1 MNVLMCRRLISALYQ
16 VKIEANI
23 EADKQHRDRQPFPEF
38 IPDQFMVLYGIKSLA
53 IKNINEFLYGVR
65 AERYCRDEKKNLTE
79 SEPLLMPFWKGCWH
93 GVPLEERT
101 PNEEFEFYID
111 MLAGL
116 AKTVGEEHTLQ
127 LKSIGAFWN
136 MLGSMTQI
144 SVPVFVCLNTIKR
157 MFEKSHKDLHDRL
170 HRMTLQAATQ
180 NQKAKAKIKDEND
193 LPFPNYKRQYLG
205 DANIDSRGHLTM
217 YQFLDLSL
225 QGMLKQ
231 RDKDAEILTGIYQ
244 TWVKAAGGE
253 ESFDV
258 FAECIMN
265 ASPELPEKEL
275 FALYQTATSG
285 ENPDVPNF
293 KLIEGILRRRKIEIK
308 RKGGLEHVEAR
319 SIDDLKTMSTVT
331 TLFGGKKKGF
341 ASVAALKEEIVQ
353 GKEEPKGTWGKAM
366 KTVKAI
372 SGANSLIR
380 MIMMPDEDEEQPPD
394 AEPATS

>member
-1 MNVLMCRRLISALYQ
+1 
-16 VKIEANI
+16 
-23 EADKQHRDRQPFPEF
+23 
-38 IPDQFMVLYGIKSLA
+38 
-53 IKNINEFLYGVR
+53 
-65 AERYCRDEKKNLTE
+65 
-79 SEPLLMPFWKGCWH
+79 MPFWKGCWH
-93 GVPLEERT
+93 GVPLEERF

-231 RDKDAEILTGIYQ
+231 RDKDAEILTGIYHK
-244 TWVKAAGGE
+244 WVKAAGGE

>member
-1 MNVLMCRRLISALYQ
+1 
-16 VKIEANI
+16 
-23 EADKQHRDRQPFPEF
+23 
-38 IPDQFMVLYGIKSLA
+38 
-53 IKNINEFLYGVR
+53 
-65 AERYCRDEKKNLTE
+65 
-79 SEPLLMPFWKGCWH
+79 
-93 GVPLEERT
+93 
-101 PNEEFEFYID
+101 
-111 MLAGL
+111 
-116 AKTVGEEHTLQ
+116 
-127 LKSIGAFWN
+127 
-136 MLGSMTQI
+136 
-144 SVPVFVCLNTIKR
+144 